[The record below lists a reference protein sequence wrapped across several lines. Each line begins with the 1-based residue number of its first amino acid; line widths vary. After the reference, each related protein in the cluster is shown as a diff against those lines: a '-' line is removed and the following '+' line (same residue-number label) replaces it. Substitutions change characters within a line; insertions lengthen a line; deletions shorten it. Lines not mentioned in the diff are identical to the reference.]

1 MKNLKFLAMMFA
13 ALFAFSSC
21 SEHGGEGE
29 PTGEL
34 TLRANPTMILSDGEY
49 ASNLEVY
56 VGSTRVYDDVTFYDE
71 ENNLLELPDMKFT
84 ATEEGTYTI
93 WAARGDK
100 FSNTVTITAVEEF
113 PLATEIPADP
123 NPASTSFVR
132 KILLTQFTGT
142 GCGFCPYMVNIIR
155 ELPASY
161 SKHYILTAAHRFNES
176 DPAFLQTALEQSMAV
191 PGFPTLA
198 VDLYALESDYRTPGL
213 FSAMVQAAINREKAK
228 AGIAA
233 CVSYNDKTRMVS
245 VKAEVK
251 AAVTD
256 NFRIGAWVLEDGIYG
271 EQYNP
276 KGVSGYNYN
285 IHDNSI
291 RLVESKVSSSDY
303 TGFYLG
309 EVKAGEKME
318 YQFNAANMVL
328 DPSWKAENCR
338 VVVFITT
345 KGDGSATGTLNEW
358 YVNNV
363 VECPLNSAVAY
374 QYK

>member
-21 SEHGGEGE
+21 EPADNGE

-56 VGSTRVYDDVTFYDE
+56 VGSTRVYDDITFYDE
-71 ENNLLELPDMKFT
+71 EDNLLELPDMKFT

-132 KILLTQFTGT
+132 KVLLTQFTGT
-142 GCGFCPYMVNIIR
+142 DCGWCPFMVNIIR
-155 ELPASY
+155 EFPSSY
-161 SKHYILTAAHRFNES
+161 SKHCILTVAHRYNSS
-176 DPAFLQTALEQSMAV
+176 DPAYLMTALEQSVAFG
-191 PGFPTLA
+191 GFPTLA
-198 VDLYALESDYRTPGL
+198 ADLYAAEVYNGTSGT
-213 FSAMVQAAINREKAK
+213 FSAMVHSAINREKAK
-228 AGIAA
+228 AGIAVCA
-233 CVSYNDKTRMVS
+233 SYNENTRMVS
-245 VKAEVK
+245 VKAEIK

-271 EQYNP
+271 KQYNP
-276 KGVSGYNYN
+276 KGVSGYNYD
-285 IHDNSI
+285 IHDSCI

-303 TGFYLG
+303 TGLYIG
-309 EVKAGEKME
+309 EVKAGEKKLYE
-318 YQFNAANMVL
+318 FNPANMVL
-328 DPSWKAENCR
+328 DKSWKAENCR